1 MASGQGFDAD
11 PDLSDLQTSMDKQQA
26 KITEL
31 REIIRQTVA
40 VNDMKQASAKERL
53 QNIAHRLTHFK
64 AKATSSRL
72 SRASS
77 GHQLEPAALVSPTE
91 RCNEAVSKDV
101 GERPMVR
108 GRSESS
114 GIEKCT
120 LLREQ
125 IEQNRLKMA
134 ARESS
139 KREIEERVSE
149 IKHKLETSRRQ
160 TMERTV
166 EMERV
171 GLGSADERFSFSSQD
186 LSGILP
192 TAINWSSD
200 SVSDAPIH
208 TSYSVDVQLG
218 SAYCSAASPPIKPS
232 HSLPQSDAMDA
243 SKSLPER
250 DVSIIEPGL
259 LAKADITEEQLDAL
273 ATLAHY
279 FNGHSSTDFI
289 SALRQLQVENKD
301 NTGKPS
307 HSETGT
313 DRTQESTSSQD
324 ECQSYDIISV
334 PEVEGHQPSNV
345 ASSETLQRDTAATS
359 ELSSSYEQITAL
371 EGLVAS
377 QGAEMQRMDEEID
390 RLRQALEE
398 KTIEANVM
406 AANVSVLQEKLKTS
420 GPKPLF
426 PKSTDSEECEAEM
439 VKLKQQLDESNK
451 SMIKCKLKIKQLQ
464 KQIDTFRKTSNVHA
478 EVVRLTEEVNVLTQR
493 LQEASQTSAGQT
505 AVVGAIGRGE
515 EEELDTMASGD
526 LRRRIETLEV
536 ACQHHVTAMQLLEEQ
551 KNDLQEDLSRAR
563 EEINALKHGVEGGET
578 GRIVSHMLTI
588 ELEEQLEQC
597 LADKTEL
604 SRDQL
609 AWETERQELTAAVQR
624 YQEENDELRKQLLN
638 DQKLSIEKL
647 SSAESIEILE
657 NLTQHEKQEMEQ
669 SEKRTATEEGTGGA
683 AIAPV
688 VPEAKEDLNESLLKL
703 MEESREL
710 MEKVELFTDERRE
723 VLEKLD
729 AISIENQAYVCEL
742 DKLKEMN
749 QHLSNY
755 SNELAKAKSELEEK
769 LKQFSAEKECI
780 RQELD
785 TVRSEKPVDEHDTV
799 EMTSYQQQLQQPTQ
813 PPQPNARSST
823 PSAQNFDK
831 EDYKRLVT
839 SVENE
844 VASYMKQKDKH
855 KKLQASK
862 KLTACTKQLLTMDK
876 QLLNEYERLVNEHSF
891 ATEHSLTIPIASS
904 PNDHERSS
912 VEIEAELAEVS
923 RRALEKEQQVAE
935 LQEQLTLA
943 LSESMG
949 GAVAEKD
956 SDEELELLQLELNS
970 KNEEIQELR
979 QDIEA
984 LVDAKASEMYRAQT
998 CLVEAQTEVH
1008 NLKTAVTEWQR
1019 KCAKLEAIHDPQ
1031 AFEQM
1036 QQELSHQQDTIR
1048 TLNEQIV
1055 ELYRTI
1061 EERDSELAEC
1071 QELVEQLRDQK
1082 QTQLESLDYERKQL
1096 TGAVAELQAKLDESL
1111 NLREALQREYDILDQ
1126 KNEELLEKLKKFAAN
1141 LKKKNVQ
1148 CSELEKQL
1156 QCNEGTIQQLTKT
1169 VKELEEE
1176 PRETAPTCAIEAYA
1190 QVEQERDELADKL
1203 HHLNNEL
1210 HRLLEQK
1217 YQLEAE
1223 LLTIREELRTVRE
1236 QLALAD
1242 VKIVRSSEQLQVT
1255 DRELTEVRM
1264 TVEAHEQELS
1274 VRQAKLDKCKAII
1287 KEKIKETQ
1295 RLQESERRT
1304 AYLEDEL
1311 RMTQCKL
1318 EEFHKQT
1325 LLLGRLKSE
1334 KEELNAAVR
1343 EEQEHRSKVEQE
1355 LAQLRQQIVY
1365 GEERERHTEA
1375 KLSKLSDWL
1384 RRFETGWRSVASEGA
1399 NVHDQDLVKAAV
1411 ERFTGKFASDAHPY
1425 DDDLLRLP
1433 AILAES
1439 NQHITLLLQRNT
1451 RETSE
1456 LTERFN
1462 EQQLLIGTLES
1473 ELDRLR
1479 LELHSVNERKS
1490 FSEQVA
1496 KEKSEAFERVAQE
1509 LQEARNQLSEL
1520 RQVELNQLQA
1530 QLEQAH
1536 SELQQ
1541 MQPELQQVQAELV
1554 EVQNELEQSKN
1565 YQRTVSEECVEL
1577 RSRNEQQTEMLRT
1590 LEDAKLTI
1598 EEKMSSQLNSLTAD
1612 RNNLETELA
1621 AVVSEKEAVLIE
1633 CNQAQSTRRSLEDQ
1647 LADLAE
1653 KLTAT
1658 EQQLGVLQQQY
1669 DNSQLAMVE
1678 RTETLTLECNRYR
1691 EDCERL
1697 GRELEEMSQQKITLQ
1712 VRFNEKET
1720 AMVEL
1725 QAALD
1730 ELRVRHK
1737 EATMSAT
1744 DGEHYKAECE
1754 ALDQELKCLKQVQQ
1768 QQVQSSTQTEALL
1781 RKQCE
1786 ELHEECEELKRQTLL
1801 KSETQPQL
1809 SVAADSCN
1817 MWDDQSLDAGWGDT
1831 GTAQQDEVL
1840 RQKDEHI
1847 HQLMVEKELMQGEIN
1862 ELKVRCGKL
1871 VRKLK
1876 ECKAKAD
1883 NLEVG
1888 LASGSEEGGPERI
1901 AKLQREQVEL
1911 LARYDTL
1918 QESFERIQQLNSS
1931 QAAQLDI
1938 LEKTIRERDVIANQ
1952 PMGLVERLSQLCGSL
1967 EELQATLAE
1976 LRPEELSPASPI
1988 TTTLD
1993 SFVQR
1998 CRAIV
2003 NCVAAQQGGAELQR
2017 LDQRQPQ
2024 PKTDEPITEKEEE
2037 TAGSRFVANELEQR
2051 VAELERSHGQLE
2063 QEKSKLEQELDELNQ
2078 RIMQDWRFED
2088 QLNRVTLELD
2098 AKNVELQLVRS
2109 TLVQLQTSAGVAD
2122 DGIGKRESELL
2133 DEIDELKDQIKLL
2146 EQELA
2151 VAGTQ
2156 TDATALNVPEAE
2168 VEQTMAASLPS
2179 PMDDP
2184 QVRVVL
2190 EQQETEIVALQ
2201 QQLAIRSA
2209 EYARLASQID
2219 PARLAATINR
2229 PGETASDT
2237 QQQLQAGD
2245 RVPRAELEL
2254 ALYMVY
2260 QRDMRCEELEL
2271 ELQNLLQERDAL
2283 QLRLSNALR
2292 VHEEFRVRLA
2302 EGTTTSASSGS
2313 GVEAAGQFGECSL
2326 EAGTS
2331 GSERD
2336 ASLEGA
2342 APRPGSATDTQDL
2355 STKLSEL
2362 QSIGYSKEK
2371 RRQEE
2376 REDRNR
2382 QLAQI
2387 QRDLA
2392 NMPLEAAAKIAGT
2405 EVVDTEAASQQS
2417 ASSVLINWIL
2427 GKK

>member
-11 PDLSDLQTSMDKQQA
+11 PDLTDLQTNIDKQQA
-26 KITEL
+26 RITEL
-31 REIIRQTVA
+31 REIIRQTEA

-64 AKATSSRL
+64 TKATSSRL

-77 GHQLEPAALVSPTE
+77 GQPPDPAVFASSAE
-91 RCNEAVSKDV
+91 RRSETVSKDG

-114 GIEKCT
+114 GIEKFT

-139 KREIEERVSE
+139 KREIEDRVSE
-149 IKHKLETSRRQ
+149 IRHKLETSRQ

-166 EMERV
+166 EMERF
-171 GLGSADERFSFSSQD
+171 GLKWDDERLSYSSQD
-186 LSGILP
+186 LSRILP
-192 TAINWSSD
+192 TAINWSLEHD
-200 SVSDAPIH
+200 SDAPVE
-208 TSYSVDVQLG
+208 TSYRVDVPLG
-218 SAYCSAASPPIKPS
+218 NAYCSAVSPPIKPS
-232 HSLPQSDAMDA
+232 YPLPQSDAMDA
-243 SKSLPER
+243 SEPLPER
-250 DVSIIEPGL
+250 DAIIIEPEL
-259 LAKADITEEQLDAL
+259 LAKAEISDEQLKAL
-273 ATLAHY
+273 ATLASY

-289 SALRQLQVENKD
+289 SALRQLQMENKD
-301 NTGKPS
+301 TTVKPS

-334 PEVEGHQPSNV
+334 PEVEGHQPSTV
-345 ASSETLQRDTAATS
+345 ATSETLERVAAATS
-359 ELSSSYEQITAL
+359 ELSSSYEQIVSL

-377 QGAEMQRMDEEID
+377 QGAEMKRMNEEID

-420 GPKPLF
+420 GPKSLF
-426 PKSTDSEECEAEM
+426 PKSTDSEESEAEM

-464 KQIDTFRKTSNVHA
+464 KQVDTFRKTSNVHA
-478 EVVRLTEEVNVLTQR
+478 EVVRLTEEVNVLTQQ
-493 LQEASQTSAGQT
+493 LQEATGDGQT
-505 AVVGAIGRGE
+505 PGCDTIERGDE
-515 EEELDTMASGD
+515 DALATMASGA
-526 LRRRIETLEV
+526 LRKRIETLELT
-536 ACQHHVTAMQLLEEQ
+536 CQHQVSAMQLLEEQ
-551 KNDLQEDLSRAR
+551 KNDLKEDLSRAR
-563 EEINALKHGVEGGET
+563 EEIHALKVQVHGVDGGET
-578 GRIVSHMLTI
+578 GRIVSQMLTI

-604 SRDQL
+604 SRDQQ
-609 AWETERQELTAAVQR
+609 AWETERQEFMATLQR
-624 YQEENDELRKQLLN
+624 YQEENDELRTRLLN
-638 DQKLSIEKL
+638 DQKLRIEKL

-657 NLTQHEKQEMEQ
+657 NLTQHEKQEMEE
-669 SEKRTATEEGTGGA
+669 SEKRTATEEGSGEP
-683 AIAPV
+683 AIPQAE
-688 VPEAKEDLNESLLKL
+688 PESKENLNESLLKL

-749 QHLSNY
+749 QHLSSY
-755 SNELAKAKSELEEK
+755 SNELVKAKSELEEK
-769 LKQFSAEKECI
+769 LKQFSGEKECI

-785 TVRSEKPVDEHDTV
+785 TVGSGKPVEEPDTV
-799 EMTSYQQQLQQPTQ
+799 ETTSHHQQQSQQGHP
-813 PPQPNARSST
+813 RSIT
-823 PSAQNFDK
+823 PAEQAFNK
-831 EDYKRLVT
+831 EDYQRLVT

-844 VASYMKQKDKH
+844 VANYAKQKDKH

-862 KLTACTKQLLTMDK
+862 KLTAVTKQLLTMDK
-876 QLLNEYERLVNEHSF
+876 QLLHEYERLVNELSL
-891 ATEHSLTIPIASS
+891 AAEHASTIPIVSE
-904 PNDHERSS
+904 PIEHERSS

-923 RRALEKEQQVAE
+923 RKTLEKEQQLAD

-943 LSESMG
+943 LSESMRT
-949 GAVAEKD
+949 VAEKD

-984 LVDAKASEMYRAQT
+984 LVDAKASEMYRAQK

-1008 NLKTAVTEWQR
+1008 NLKTAITEWQR
-1019 KCAKLEAIHDPQ
+1019 KCAQLEAAHDPH
-1031 AFEQM
+1031 AFEQL
-1036 QQELSHQQDTIR
+1036 QQELRHQEDTIR

-1061 EERDSELAEC
+1061 EEGESKLVEC
-1071 QELVEQLRDQK
+1071 QELVEQQKDQEHTLRNQFEC
-1082 QTQLESLDYERKQL
+1082 LEHERKQL
-1096 TGAVAELQAKLDESL
+1096 TGAVEELRMKLGESL
-1111 NLREALQREYDILDQ
+1111 NLREALQRENDILGQ

-1148 CSELEKQL
+1148 CGELEKRV
-1156 QCNEGTIQQLTKT
+1156 QCNDETIQQLTKT
-1169 VKELEEE
+1169 VKQLEEE
-1176 PRETAPTCAIEAYA
+1176 LRETAPNCAIETYA
-1190 QVEQERDELADKL
+1190 DVEQERVELAQKL

-1217 YQLEAE
+1217 YQLEADIQ
-1223 LLTIREELRTVRE
+1223 TTREELRTVRE
-1236 QLALAD
+1236 QLAMAEAEVL
-1242 VKIVRSSEQLQVT
+1242 RGSERLQDT
-1255 DRELTEVRM
+1255 ERELTEVRR

-1274 VRQAKLDKCKAII
+1274 LRQAKLDKCKAII

-1343 EEQEHRSKVEQE
+1343 EEQEHRRQLEQE
-1355 LAQLRQQIVY
+1355 LAQLRQQIGN
-1365 GEERERHTEA
+1365 GEERERQTEA
-1375 KLSKLSDWL
+1375 KLSKISDWL
-1384 RRFETGWRSVASEGA
+1384 QRYETGWRSVASEGP
-1399 NVHDQDLVKAAV
+1399 NDHDQDLSKIAV
-1411 ERFTGKFASDAHPY
+1411 EHFTVKFASDVHAQE
-1425 DDDLLRLP
+1425 DDLLGLP
-1433 AILAES
+1433 AMLAES

-1451 RETSE
+1451 HETSE
-1456 LTERFN
+1456 LTGRLN
-1462 EQQLLIGTLES
+1462 EQRILIGTLKS
-1473 ELDRLR
+1473 ELEQLR
-1479 LELHSVNERKS
+1479 QELHTVSER
-1490 FSEQVA
+1490 SEQVA
-1496 KEKSEAFERVAQE
+1496 KEKNEAFERVAQE
-1509 LQEARNQLSEL
+1509 LQEARDQLS
-1520 RQVELNQLQA
+1520 Q
-1530 QLEQAH
+1530 
-1536 SELQQ
+1536 
-1541 MQPELQQVQAELV
+1541 LQQVTAVTNEKLQAELKSV
-1554 EVQNELEQSKN
+1554 MADLDMKQTELEQSKN
-1565 YQRTVSEECVEL
+1565 DQRTVSEECEEL
-1577 RSRNEQQTEMLRT
+1577 RSRNAQQTDMLSA
-1590 LEDAKLTI
+1590 LEEAKIAL
-1598 EEKMSSQLNSLTAD
+1598 EEKKNSQLNSLTAD
-1612 RNNLETELA
+1612 RNILQAELA
-1621 AVVSEKEAVLIE
+1621 AVVSEKEALLVE
-1633 CNQAQSTRRSLEDQ
+1633 YNQVQHTRRALEEK
-1647 LADLAE
+1647 LADL
-1653 KLTAT
+1653 TAWQAAT
-1658 EQQLGVLQQQY
+1658 DQQLSTLQQQY
-1669 DNSQLAMVE
+1669 DNRQLASDE
-1678 RTETLTLECNRYR
+1678 RIEALTLDCNHYR
-1691 EDCERL
+1691 ENCERL
-1697 GRELEEMSQQKITLQ
+1697 GRELEEMSQQKVALQ
-1712 VRFNEKET
+1712 TTIDEKET
-1720 AMVEL
+1720 ALGDLRVK
-1725 QAALD
+1725 LD
-1730 ELRVRHK
+1730 ELRVRHN
-1737 EATMSAT
+1737 EAIISAT
-1744 DGEHYKAECE
+1744 DNDHYKADCE
-1754 ALDQELKCLKQVQQ
+1754 ARDQELKCLKQVQQ
-1768 QQVQSSTQTEALL
+1768 QLEQSSIQTEASL
-1781 RKQCE
+1781 RRQYE
-1786 ELHEECEELKRQTLL
+1786 ELREECEELKRQVLL
-1801 KSETQPQL
+1801 KSEAQPQMNV
-1809 SVAADSCN
+1809 VADGCN

-1831 GTAQQDEVL
+1831 DIAQQEVL
-1840 RQKDEHI
+1840 RQKDELI
-1847 HQLMVEKELMQGEIN
+1847 QQLMVEKDLMQGEIT
-1862 ELKVRCGKL
+1862 ELKVRSGKL

-1883 NLEVG
+1883 NLEAG
-1888 LASGSEEGGPERI
+1888 LAIGSEEGGTERI
-1901 AKLQREQVEL
+1901 AELQRELTEL
-1911 LARYDTL
+1911 MAKYNTL
-1918 QESFERIQQLNSS
+1918 RESFERMQELNRS
-1931 QAAQLDI
+1931 QAAQLGM
-1938 LEKTIRERDVIANQ
+1938 LEQTIRELDANL
-1952 PMGLVERLSQLCGSL
+1952 PIEVVERLSRLDGSL
-1967 EELQATLAE
+1967 DKVKATLAE
-1976 LRPEELSPASPI
+1976 LHHEELSPAI
-1988 TTTLD
+1988 TTMLD
-1993 SFVQR
+1993 FCIQR
-1998 CRAIV
+1998 CRVIV
-2003 NCVAAQQGGAELQR
+2003 DYVAAQHDAAQLQEI
-2017 LDQRQPQ
+2017 DHRQTRA
-2024 PKTDEPITEKEEE
+2024 KTEEPVKEED
-2037 TAGSRFVANELEQR
+2037 ASYELKQR
-2051 VAELERSHGQLE
+2051 VTDLERINGQLE

-2109 TLVQLQTSAGVAD
+2109 TLEQLQASAGVSD
-2122 DGIGKRESELL
+2122 SINKRESELL

-2146 EQELA
+2146 EEELA
-2151 VAGTQ
+2151 TAGT
-2156 TDATALNVPEAE
+2156 TLPSA
-2168 VEQTMAASLPS
+2168 AASNEPKAESEQAMVAPMPS

-2184 QVRVVL
+2184 QVRAVL

-2229 PGETASDT
+2229 PAETASET
-2237 QQQLQAGD
+2237 QLQQHQAGD

-2292 VHEEFRVRLA
+2292 VHEEFRVRLTEVPMA
-2302 EGTTTSASSGS
+2302 STSSGS
-2313 GVEAAGQFGECSL
+2313 GVVVEVAGQSGESSL
-2326 EAGTS
+2326 EAGAS
-2331 GSERD
+2331 GNEREV
-2336 ASLEGA
+2336 SLEGA
-2342 APRPGSATDTQDL
+2342 ASRPGSATDAQDL
-2355 STKLSEL
+2355 TTKLSEL

-2405 EVVDTEAASQQS
+2405 EVVDNEAASQQS